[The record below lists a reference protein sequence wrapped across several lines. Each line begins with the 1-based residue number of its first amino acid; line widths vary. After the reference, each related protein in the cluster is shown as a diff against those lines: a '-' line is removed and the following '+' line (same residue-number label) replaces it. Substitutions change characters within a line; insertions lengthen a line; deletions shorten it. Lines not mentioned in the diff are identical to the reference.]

1 MSTRT
6 GVVLP
11 DELYRKY
18 KEILFKEQKTVQADL
33 LQYVKAKCEKV
44 TKGNNEQ

>member
-6 GVVLP
+6 GVILP

-18 KEILFKEQKTVQADL
+18 KEILFKEHKTVQADL
-33 LQYVKAKCEKV
+33 KAYIESKVQKCDQR
-44 TKGNNEQ
+44 EQ

>member
-18 KEILFKEQKTVQADL
+18 KELLFKEQKTVQSDL
-33 LQYVKAKCEKV
+33 KEYI
-44 TKGNNEQ
+44 EQRVLKNTSDK

>member
-6 GVVLP
+6 GVILP

-18 KEILFKEQKTVQADL
+18 KEILFKERKTVQADL
-33 LQYVKAKCEKV
+33 KEYI
-44 TKGNNEQ
+44 EQRVLKNTSDK